1 MIKEND
7 ILVHCEYGYGL
18 HVDFYKVVKVTAKQ
32 IKITKV
38 RAEKVNNERGTF
50 YIPTGELVADVYHE
64 AGVIRTIKKADCFWL
79 DGMSLE
85 KYVSPIKE
93 YIYSMYA

>member
-50 YIPTGELVADVYHE
+50 YIPTDELVSDVYHE
-64 AGVIRTIKKADCFWL
+64 AGAVRTIKKTDLLWL
-79 DGMSLE
+79 DGLSLE
-85 KYVSPIKE
+85 KYVLLIKE
-93 YIYSMYA
+93 YTYSMYA